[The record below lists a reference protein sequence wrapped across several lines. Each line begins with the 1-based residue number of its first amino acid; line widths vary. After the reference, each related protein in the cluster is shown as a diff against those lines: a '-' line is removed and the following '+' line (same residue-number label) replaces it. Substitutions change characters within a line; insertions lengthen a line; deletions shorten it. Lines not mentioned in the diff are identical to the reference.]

1 MAVKFQQEYAR
12 FIVERGVGAQDVIA
26 SSPDSYLKKDM
37 LQKANISKLLAV
49 PVQPE
54 SNSPWLCCAPNLPQM

>member
-12 FIVERGVGAQDVIA
+12 FIVERGVGAHDVVA

-37 LQKANISKLLAV
+37 LQKANLKA
-49 PVQPE
+49 
-54 SNSPWLCCAPNLPQM
+54 LCGSGSA